1 MAVFSSPLSQ
11 ENRLQIARASFS
23 SSAIT
28 GARSLAISP
37 VASPTQLQQD
47 PETLQLLEDNQSSL
61 VSISSGIYGVRQS
74 IDGLNQSLDT
84 VVNAIYSSVTLEQNK
99 ENQRLQQER
108 VLAEDAL
115 RDENEE
121 LLERKIQ
128 NASSD
133 AIQPIAQQTQ
143 RSLNSL
149 MGLFNPLF
157 LGWLGFG
164 AIQNIQSLLGNNK
177 ERFVKIG
184 DAVENSFKFITSGL
198 NSIKDGLTGFVG
210 KVTSMTEDVTKVV
223 TQGLFKGLFG
233 GLKGPGNAADDAGKG
248 VASAADD
255 AGKGVASAADD
266 AGKGVASAAD
276 DVGKGLRGMGSTLLR
291 GASGLASAA
300 FGGLEFMERK
310 EEGQTTTQAAAGAGG
325 SVVGAEVGALTGARV
340 GSLFGPLG
348 TIGGAVLG
356 GAGGWMLGGG
366 MADIMTGVSDK
377 KEQAQQQ
384 SQPKPKAPEIK
395 QQTPPAAPP
404 KPTEKPQA
412 LVQPQTPIL
421 TPEQIQINE
430 KKAEEVTAPTANFNV
445 NFGDQISNYV
455 TKMSGDTSANSME
468 NVADTMKSS
477 FTNNLINNP
486 AISFSPFDFSPKE
499 ENEVSYNRPSP
510 VAPVKKN
517 ISISE
522 SVGPLPEPPPNVIV
536 APLKS
541 QQRTMINPPGSSGVA
556 NDVPNISSSNP
567 DNFYISYSLTQYNVV
582 V

>member
-37 VASPTQLQQD
+37 AVSPTQIQQD
-47 PETLQLLEDNQSSL
+47 PQTLELLEDNQSSL

-99 ENQRLQQER
+99 DNQRLQQER
-108 VLAEDAL
+108 ILSEDAL

-128 NASSD
+128 NASGN
-133 AIQPIAQQTQ
+133 AIQPVAQQTQ

-198 NSIKDGLTGFVG
+198 NSIKGGLTGFVG
-210 KVTSMTEDVTKVV
+210 KVTSMTEDVTKTI

-233 GLKGPGNAADDAGKG
+233 GLKGPEKAAAETAAEAGTKAG
-248 VASAADD
+248 TKAAAETTAEAATK
-255 AGKGVASAADD
+255 AGTKAAAETTAE
-266 AGKGVASAAD
+266 AGTKAVGKAE
-276 DVGKGLRGMGSTLLR
+276 GKGLSRLIP
-291 GASGLASAA
+291 
-300 FGGLEFMERK
+300 F
-310 EEGQTTTQAAAGAGG
+310 AGAAISGAFAYQNLKEGDIIGAGLDLGG
-325 SVVGAEVGALTGARV
+325 MIP
-340 GSLFGPLG
+340 GPLG
-348 TIGGAVLG
+348 WASLGTGLAYETMTGGGIKGIPNLLG
-356 GAGGWMLGGG
+356 GKPEQ
-366 MADIMTGVSDK
+366 K
-377 KEQAQQQ
+377 KPESAPPPPVPKVQKPATPQTPPPA
-384 SQPKPKAPEIK
+384 QPKPA
-395 QQTPPAAPP
+395 
-404 KPTEKPQA
+404 EKPQV
-412 LVQPQTPIL
+412 LVQPQTPML
-421 TPEQIQINE
+421 TPEQIQTNE
-430 KKAEEVTAPTANFNV
+430 QKAEEVTPTANFNV
-445 NFGDQISNYV
+445 NFGDQISNYM
-455 TKMSGDTSANSME
+455 TKMGESTSSNNTE
-468 NVADTMKSS
+468 DVADTVKSS
-477 FTNNLINNP
+477 FENNLINNP
-486 AISFSPFDFSPKE
+486 SIFSSPFDFVPKE
-499 ENEVSYNRPSP
+499 ENQVNYNVSSP
-510 VAPVKKN
+510 VTPVKKN

-522 SVGPLPEPPPNVIV
+522 SVGPLPEPPLNVIV

-541 QQRTMINPPGSSGVA
+541 QQRTVVSPPGSSGVA